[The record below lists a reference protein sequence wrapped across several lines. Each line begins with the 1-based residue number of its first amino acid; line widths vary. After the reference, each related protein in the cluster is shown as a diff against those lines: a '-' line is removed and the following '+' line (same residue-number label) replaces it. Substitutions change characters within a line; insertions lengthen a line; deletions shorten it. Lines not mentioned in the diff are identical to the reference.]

1 VTGPAVTPDGAVDPV
16 TLLQQGFHD
25 AVVVVMGGRGDI
37 GAAVAAQAASLGARV
52 VAASRRP
59 ADPARAHR
67 PAPGDVAE
75 VQVDVTDSKSV
86 EHFVAAL
93 DDWFGRVDVLVNSA
107 GTTTSI
113 PAAEPSL
120 LTDDIVREVFESN
133 AMAPLRVVRESL
145 PLLRAGKD
153 PVVVHV
159 SSVAARTGQGSNTA
173 YSGAK
178 AAVDAMVIAWA
189 KALAPIRFVNVA
201 PSALAND
208 FVPGRDPSFLDR
220 TVAATPLGR
229 LATAGEIA
237 SAILV
242 AARCLTMTTG
252 VTIAADG
259 GRHL

>member
-1 VTGPAVTPDGAVDPV
+1 MSVANPV
-16 TLLQQGFHD
+16 EQLQRGFHE
-25 AVVVVMGGRGDI
+25 AVVVVVGGRGDI
-37 GAAVAAQAASLGARV
+37 GSAVVAQAASLGARV

-59 ADPARAHR
+59 VDPSRAVC
-67 PAPGDVAE
+67 PASGRVAE
-75 VQVDVTDSKSV
+75 AQVDVTDLSSV
-86 EHFVAAL
+86 ERLVAQL
-93 DDWFGRVDVLVNSA
+93 DDWFGRIDVLVNTA
-107 GTTTSI
+107 GTTRSV
-113 PAAEPSL
+113 PAGDPAL

-133 AMAPLRVVRESL
+133 ALAPVRLVREAL
-145 PLLRAGKD
+145 ALLRAGRD

-173 YSGAK
+173 YTGAK

-208 FVPGRDPSFLDR
+208 FVPGRDPSFLER

>member
-1 VTGPAVTPDGAVDPV
+1 VNVPAANPV
-16 TLLQQGFHD
+16 ELLQRGFRD
-25 AVVVVMGGRGDI
+25 AVVVVVGGRGDI
-37 GAAVAAQAASLGARV
+37 GSAVVAQAVSLGARV

-59 ADPARAHR
+59 ADSGRSGCPAV
-67 PAPGDVAE
+67 GEVAE
-75 VQVDVTDSKSV
+75 AQVDVTDLASV
-86 EHFVAAL
+86 KRFVALL
-93 DDWFGRVDVLVNSA
+93 DGWFGRIDVLVNTA
-107 GTTTSI
+107 GVTRSI

-120 LTDDIVREVFESN
+120 LTDDVVGDVFESN
-133 AMAPLRVVRESL
+133 AVAPLRLVRETL
-145 PLLRAGKD
+145 PLLRAGRD

-178 AAVDAMVIAWA
+178 AAVDAMAVAWA

-208 FVPGRDPSFLDR
+208 FVPGRDPSFLER

-229 LATAGEIA
+229 LATAAEIS

>member
-1 VTGPAVTPDGAVDPV
+1 VTTAVTPVD
-16 TLLQQGFHD
+16 LLQRGFD
-25 AVVVVMGGRGDI
+25 GAVVVVVGGRGDI
-37 GAAVAAQAASLGARV
+37 GAAVVSQAAALGARV

-59 ADPARAHR
+59 VDPGRSGC
-67 PAPGDVAE
+67 PGAGE
-75 VQVDVTDSKSV
+75 VGEAQVDVTDPASV
-86 EHFVAAL
+86 ERFVSLL
-93 DDWFGRVDVLVNSA
+93 DGWFGRIDVLVNAA
-107 GTTTSI
+107 GTTRSV
-113 PAAEPSL
+113 PAGEPSR
-120 LTDDIVREVFESN
+120 LTDDVVREVFESN
-133 AMAPLRVVRESL
+133 AMAPVRVVRELL
-145 PLLRAGKD
+145 PLLRAGED

-178 AAVDAMVIAWA
+178 AAVDAMVIGWA

-208 FVPGRDPSFLDR
+208 FVPGRDPSFLER

>member
-1 VTGPAVTPDGAVDPV
+1 VGVNVSAANPV
-16 TLLQQGFHD
+16 ELLQRGFED
-25 AVVVVMGGRGDI
+25 AVVVVVGGRGDI
-37 GAAVAAQAASLGARV
+37 GSAVVAQSASLGARV

-59 ADPARAHR
+59 VDPGRSAC
-67 PAPGDVAE
+67 PGSGEVAE
-75 VQVDVTDSKSV
+75 AQVDVTDLASV
-86 EHFVAAL
+86 ERFAAL
-93 DDWFGRVDVLVNSA
+93 LGRWFGRIDVLVNAA
-107 GTTTSI
+107 GTTQSV

-120 LTDDIVREVFESN
+120 LTDDILEEVFESN
-133 AMAPLRVVRESL
+133 AVAPVRLVRETV
-145 PLLRAGKD
+145 PLLRAGRD

-173 YSGAK
+173 YTGAK

-208 FVPGRDPSFLDR
+208 FVPGRDPSFLER

-229 LATAGEIA
+229 LATAAEIG

>member
-1 VTGPAVTPDGAVDPV
+1 MSVSAANPV
-16 TLLQQGFHD
+16 ELLQRGFDD
-25 AVVVVMGGRGDI
+25 AVVVVVGGRGDI
-37 GAAVAAQAASLGARV
+37 GSAVVAQAASMGARV

-59 ADPARAHR
+59 VDPSRSGCPER
-67 PAPGDVAE
+67 GEVAAA
-75 VQVDVTDSKSV
+75 QVDVTDAASV
-86 EHFVAAL
+86 ERFVAGIEE
-93 DDWFGRVDVLVNSA
+93 WFGRVDVLVNAA
-107 GTTTSI
+107 GTTRSV

-120 LTDDIVREVFESN
+120 LTDDIVREVFDSN
-133 AMAPLRVVRESL
+133 AVAPLRVVREMT
-145 PLLRAGKD
+145 PLLRAGRD

-178 AAVDAMVIAWA
+178 AAVDAMTIAWA

-208 FVPGRDPSFLDR
+208 FVPGRGPSFLER

>member
-1 VTGPAVTPDGAVDPV
+1 M
-16 TLLQQGFHD
+16 LQQGLHD
-25 AVVVVMGGRGDI
+25 AVVVVVGGRGDI
-37 GAAVAAQAASLGARV
+37 GSEVAAQAAALGARV

-59 ADPARAHR
+59 VEPARAGC
-67 PAPGDVAE
+67 PAAGEIAQA
-75 VQVDVTDSKSV
+75 QVDVTDLASV
-86 EHFVAAL
+86 QRFAGLLEG
-93 DDWFGRVDVLVNSA
+93 WFGRIDVLVNSA
-107 GTTTSI
+107 GVTQSVP
-113 PAAEPSL
+113 PADAHL
-120 LTDDIVREVFESN
+120 LTDDIIDTVFESN
-133 AMAPLRVVRESL
+133 AVAPLRVLRETL
-145 PLLRAGKD
+145 PLLRAGTD
-153 PVVVHV
+153 PVVIHV

-173 YSGAK
+173 YTGAK
-178 AAVDAMVIAWA
+178 AAVDAMAISWA

-208 FVPGRDPSFLDR
+208 FVPGRDASFLDR

-229 LATAGEIA
+229 LATAAEIA

>member
-1 VTGPAVTPDGAVDPV
+1 VTNPA
-16 TLLQQGFHD
+16 QQLHEGLRD
-25 AVVVVMGGRGDI
+25 AVVVVVGGRGDI
-37 GAAVAAQAASLGARV
+37 GAATVSQAASLGARV
-52 VAASRRP
+52 VAASRRA
-59 ADPARAHR
+59 ADSSSEPE
-67 PAPGDVAE
+67 PGAIAE
-75 VQVDVTDSKSV
+75 AQVDVTDGESV
-86 EHFVAAL
+86 ARFVGAL
-93 DDWFGRVDVLVNSA
+93 ERWFGRVDVLVNAA
-107 GTTTSI
+107 GTTRSV
-113 PAAEPSL
+113 PAGDPSL
-120 LTDDIVREVFESN
+120 LTDDIVAEVFESN
-133 AMAPLRVVRESL
+133 AIGPLRLVREVL
-145 PLLRAGKD
+145 PLLRAGTD

-159 SSVAARTGQGSNTA
+159 SSVAARTGLGSNTA

-220 TVAATPLGR
+220 TITATPMGR
-229 LATAGEIA
+229 LATADEIA

-252 VTIAADG
+252 ITIAADG